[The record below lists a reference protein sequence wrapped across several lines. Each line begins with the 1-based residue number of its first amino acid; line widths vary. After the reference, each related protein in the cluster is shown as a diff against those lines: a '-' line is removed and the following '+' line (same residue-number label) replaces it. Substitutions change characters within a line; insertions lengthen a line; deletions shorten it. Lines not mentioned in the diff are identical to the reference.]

1 MPSPVDSNSAIIND
15 AFNAPTGTVVTAR
28 DSTLSL
34 IVGGQRY
41 EGWTDVRVTRS
52 IEHGAADF
60 EIGCTQV
67 SPGQD
72 TRFVIPEG
80 STCEIWIG
88 NDKVLTGYV
97 DVIGIER
104 EAEQASCRI
113 AGRSKTG
120 DLIDCSPNHTEVE
133 LAGQDLASIARNV
146 CAPFG
151 IDVVAANTGATY
163 AVAAKHHGETAWKM
177 IERLARQRRL
187 LVLDDEQGRLVLAQ
201 LATTVA
207 DDKLVYPS
215 DGLKKLSTKRDS
227 SKRFSVYTTDGS
239 DPSIGGTLAH
249 VEGVIYDRGVTR
261 YRPKTIQ
268 SEGAAKK
275 EGALQR
281 AEWEARRAIGHAL
294 RVGIT
299 RVGWRQLS
307 SGALWKPNLL
317 VPTVV
322 PSANIDQQL
331 ALATVHYIKSG
342 ERGTVCDLEL
352 APPDAFTPEPPDA
365 PNNGAGQ
372 GGRWSGMGTAISGTP
387 S

>member
-1 MPSPVDSNSAIIND
+1 MAS
-15 AFNAPTGTVVTAR
+15 R

-34 IVGGQRY
+34 IVGGKRFG
-41 EGWTDVRVTRS
+41 GWTDVRVTRS
-52 IEHGAADF
+52 IEHGAGDF

-80 STCEIWIG
+80 STCEVWIG

-104 EAEQASCRI
+104 EAEHASCRI

-120 DLIDCSPNHTEVE
+120 DLVDCSPNHTEVE
-133 LAGQDLASIARNV
+133 LAGQDLAAIARKV

-151 IDVVAANTGATY
+151 IEVVADNTGPAY

-201 LATTVA
+201 LAKSVA

-227 SKRFSVYTTDGS
+227 SKRFSVYTVKAQAGQRWLGAGTSDGS

-261 YRPKTIQ
+261 YRPKTIL

-281 AEWEARRAIGHAL
+281 AEWEARRAIGQAL
-294 RVGIT
+294 RIGVT
-299 RVGWRQLS
+299 RVGWRQS

-317 VPTVV
+317 VPMTI
-322 PSANIDQQL
+322 PSGNIDQQL
-331 ALATVHYIKSG
+331 ALAAVHYVKSE

-352 APPDAFTPEPPDA
+352 APPDAFTPEPPDE
-365 PNNGAGQ
+365 PGNDTGQ

-387 S
+387 A